1 MKRFLQ
7 QLGLFVIFLGISS
20 TAYFYAFLYPHKEIE
35 RVGNE
40 TYISLTK
47 ATNVPTRVKTL
58 ILGDSTGN
66 QIYPN
71 TEYNS
76 EVYSLCCNQ
85 AISMVGQYILLH
97 EFLQTHPNPNALDV
111 LLIARP
117 SSFRNNLDQ
126 RFVYNYFIKPFYR
139 EEYQHLLSVQARE
152 QIRKIPFRDLV
163 RIPFIRK
170 SNWSPNLNDKH
181 RPHYFHI
188 SEISAD
194 YIKKIQQLCQEKNVR
209 SFKVRC
215 TFLSREFPVE
225 QFFDFKKQIAELGLA
240 QELSGYFNTLKYYDE
255 ELFMDDKVHLNE
267 PEIEDTDFLEGRNP
281 PANNKKQSD
290 EHGAQ

>member
-20 TAYFYAFLYPHKEIE
+20 AAYFYAFLYPHKEID

-40 TYISLTK
+40 TYISLAK
-47 ATNVPTRVKTL
+47 AANVPPKVKTL

-97 EFLQTHPNPNALDV
+97 EFLQNHSSAHALDV

-139 EEYQHLLSVQARE
+139 EEYQHLLTAQARA

-170 SNWSPNLNDKH
+170 SNWSPNLDYKH

-188 SEISAD
+188 SELSAD
-194 YIKKIQQLCQEKNVR
+194 YIKKMHLLCQEKNVKR
-209 SFKVRC
+209 ESLGRFWLGQHIPKALVLSERC
-215 TFLSREFPVE
+215 EIAL
-225 QFFDFKKQIAELGLA
+225 DKQM
-240 QELSGYFNTLKYYDE
+240 LSGG
-255 ELFMDDKVHLNE
+255 
-267 PEIEDTDFLEGRNP
+267 EIT
-281 PANNKKQSD
+281 
-290 EHGAQ
+290 

>member
-20 TAYFYAFLYPHKEIE
+20 TAYFYVKHYPHKKID
-35 RVGNE
+35 RVANE
-40 TYISLTK
+40 TYISLAK
-47 ATNVPTRVKTL
+47 AANVPPKVKTL

-71 TEYNS
+71 TEYNA

-97 EFLQTHPNPNALDV
+97 KFLQTHPRPNALDV

-139 EEYQHLLSVQARE
+139 EEYQHLLTAQA
-152 QIRKIPFRDLV
+152 QAQVRKIPFRDLV

-170 SNWSPNLNDKH
+170 SNWSPNLDYKH

-188 SEISAD
+188 SELSAD
-194 YIKKIQQLCQEKNVR
+194 YIQKMQQLCQEKNVK
-209 SFKVRC
+209 SFKIRC
-215 TFLSREFPVE
+215 TFLSKEFPPE
-225 QFFDFKKQIAELGLA
+225 QFSGFKKQIAELDLA
-240 QELSGYFNTLKYYDE
+240 QELSGYFNTLKYYEE
-255 ELFMDDKVHLNE
+255 ELFMDDKVHLKK
-267 PEIEDTDFLEGRNP
+267 PEIEGIDFLGKSKP
-281 PANNKKQSD
+281 TTNNKK
-290 EHGAQ
+290 